1 MKKVMYGTA
10 KLSDFGKTVFLTKA
24 EAEEEL
30 RKITLGVMRLYMRN
44 ME

>member
-10 KLSDFGKTVFLTKA
+10 KLSDFGKTVFLTKS

-30 RKITLGVMRLYMRN
+30 KKMNGEDLHDSW
-44 ME
+44 